1 MKKKHPTKHH
11 KNISFEKQSE
21 KSIFLSSDERMLTA
35 EGFRRRGPCC
45 PTTRNLSLYRGRRQG
60 KKG

>member
-11 KNISFEKQSE
+11 KSISFEKQAE
-21 KSIFLSSDERMLTA
+21 KSIFLHSERMLTA
-35 EGFRRRGPCC
+35 EGFRRRTPSC
-45 PTTRNLSLYRGRRQG
+45 PTTGNLNLYRGRRQG